1 MGNSVIVA
9 LMGLSS
15 GFVIGKANAEN
26 TSESNAISLDLQ
38 RSVNEAL
45 LNSIKYEDAIKKLKD
60 QLLKIENSGP
70 TVDFLKLQLSD
81 LQSNY
86 DALMT
91 FVRSRVTDLPSSFVV
106 AETPVEGLHFNPNVV
121 FDRNKADRNITL
133 VNGVITIKGVTTYK
147 VPIYAIWGGLVNEL
161 KSYNNPSLPT
171 HIAQLNTGVGSCQ
184 FKIGVN
190 ERSYNNTQSA
200 NDRMVEPLCLIEFD
214 KSVDLPVILNNIVLG
229 YSRHSTN
236 ARADWYPVA
245 NIACYR
251 KNILAFKI
259 FGIYDLSN
267 YFLMNLVMKTLVN
280 SLQLPILSATVVDS
294 MGTGLG
300 LYSGVANDY
309 MTPAYQ
315 LTGKSTAFLG

>member
-1 MGNSVIVA
+1 MENPIIAA
-9 LMGLSS
+9 LIGLGS
-15 GFVIGKANAEN
+15 GFAIGKANAEKN
-26 TSESNAISLDLQ
+26 SESNAISLDLQ

-45 LNSIKYEDAIKKLKD
+45 LNSIRYEEAIKKLKD
-60 QLLKIENSGP
+60 QLLSIENSGP

-106 AETPVEGLHFNPNVV
+106 AETPVEGLHFNPKIA

-133 VNGVITIKGVTTYK
+133 VDGVITIKGVTAYK

-161 KSYNNPSLPT
+161 KSYSNPSLPT
-171 HIAQLNTGVGSCQ
+171 HIAQLNTGLASCQ

-190 ERSYNNTQSA
+190 ERSFNNAQSA
-200 NDRMVEPLCLIEFD
+200 NNRMVEPLCLIEFD
-214 KSVDLPVILNNIVLG
+214 KSVDLSVLLNNIVLG

-236 ARADWYPVA
+236 ARVDWFPTA
-245 NIACYR
+245 NISCYR
-251 KNILAFKI
+251 KNILAFKV
-259 FGIYDLSN
+259 FGVQDVTN

-280 SLQLPILSATVVDS
+280 SLQLPILSAAVVDS
-294 MGTGLG
+294 MSTGLG
-300 LYSGVANDY
+300 MYSGVANDY

-315 LTGKSTAFLG
+315 LTGKSTEFLG